1 MDTDIDVPYDALGV
15 GGERVV
21 RSSGS
26 ATIFETTVLQ
36 LTGLNWGG
44 WGVQPIHYFPSLA
57 WARSRFWFLTLG
69 LDGILW
75 SVGGVV
81 EVALDVGHRIKGAMM
96 FCVMLEP
103 QWSKRQGDAFTL
115 QMQETSSAEFHLL
128 LDSRQGVNVMQI
140 RYDNSH

>member
-1 MDTDIDVPYDALGV
+1 MIPFGV

>member
-1 MDTDIDVPYDALGV
+1 M
-15 GGERVV
+15 
-21 RSSGS
+21 
-26 ATIFETTVLQ
+26 
-36 LTGLNWGG
+36 
-44 WGVQPIHYFPSLA
+44 
-57 WARSRFWFLTLG
+57 TLG

-81 EVALDVGHRIKGAMM
+81 EVALDVGHRIKGAML

-103 QWSKRQGDAFTL
+103 QWNNRQGDAFTL
-115 QMQETSSAEFHLL
+115 QKQETSSVEFHLL